1 MQQRV
6 RRSDKINRDI
16 ISTVEN
22 KAALEAANTSPMV
35 RAAYDQM
42 IADLELERSRAIDFD
57 AHLLNLTNLVSVV
70 VVW

>member
-42 IADLELERSRAIDFD
+42 IADLKQEPFDKFFDDFD
-57 AHLLNLTNLVSVV
+57 AFYQN
-70 VVW
+70 